1 MKLILAGGA
10 EVAITDYTS
19 NSFLAD
25 VDTFLEGVN
34 NYDTISRGLS
44 EVSIQD
50 DGGETVMAATGLT
63 LDGVQIMQK
72 TTGGFTAIYYF
83 HGAKAA
89 TAEDEFSQVGRI
101 LMGVEA

>member
-10 EVAITDYTS
+10 EVTITDYTS

-25 VDTFLEGVN
+25 VDTFAEGVDIYN
-34 NYDTISRGLS
+34 TISRGIA
-44 EVSIQD
+44 EVSVQSNEGD
-50 DGGETVMAATGLT
+50 TVMAATDLT
-63 LDGVQIMQK
+63 LDGVQIMAK
-72 TTGGFTAIYYF
+72 TTGGFIAIYYY

-89 TAEDEFSQVGRI
+89 TAEDEFSQVGKI

>member
-25 VDTFLEGVN
+25 VETFQEGID
-34 NYDTISRGLS
+34 NYSAISSGIA
-44 EVSIQD
+44 EVSVQSD
-50 DGGETVMAATGLT
+50 DGDTVMAATDLT
-63 LDGVQIMQK
+63 LDGVQIMAK
-72 TTGGFTAIYYF
+72 TTGGYIAIYYY
-83 HGAKAA
+83 HGAKA
-89 TAEDEFSQVGRI
+89 TTVEDEYSQVGRI